1 MSADYLNSEFCA
13 IEKALVSLSVDGKN
27 YTTLD
32 DQTLLSVGM
41 SFSIFSPMVTVQCT
55 INDFQGYFNII
66 DTSKPFYMKV
76 QLVDQFALYTDVTK
90 ASVYRTFRIL
100 NCSRA
105 EANRTSCWTMT
116 GIDDLSYLLSTTY
129 LKRNQTTNATGMFQS
144 LIGALSLDAK
154 VTEYKSTLDVSVPK
168 EDEAYGAIRVT
179 SDQALLKQLVKLGA
193 EHNCHFFQTLH
204 TVHFGEMSVKNLK
217 TDTLKDVNGN
227 ELTFSNAI
235 PPERAQ
241 FVGKIHEYYPFMG
254 NQKKSIDNPVT
265 MTQIQQTSDTYKT
278 SNSAMTVFED
288 IALNGNM
295 NYLSSQETTGT
306 RSDPNG
312 FNTPGLQKYNL
323 IRQFLQFNKLV
334 LHVPGCFAYNDI
346 YKVCNVKILPRTI
359 SNSQTIEGTRKLSGK
374 WLIGGADYLVSFGT
388 FKTRLSLYR
397 YDNPEK

>member
-1 MSADYLNSEFCA
+1 MSADYLNSEYCA
-13 IEKALVSLSVDGKN
+13 IEKALVSLSLDGSK
-27 YTTLD
+27 YTTIS
-32 DQTLLSVGM
+32 DQALLSVGL
-41 SFSIFSPMVTVQCT
+41 SFSIFSPLVTVQCT

-105 EANRTSCWTMT
+105 ETTRTSCWTMT
-116 GIDDLSYLLSTTY
+116 GIDDLSYQLSTTY

-144 LIGALSLDAK
+144 LISALSLDAK
-154 VTEYKSTLDVSVPK
+154 LTEYKSELDISVPK
-168 EDEAYGAIRVT
+168 NDKAYGALRIT
-179 SDQALLKQLVKLGA
+179 SDTSLLSQLIKMGS

-204 TVHFGEMSVKNLK
+204 TVHYGEMSVKNLK
-217 TDTLKDVNGN
+217 SDPLKDINGN

-235 PPERAQ
+235 APERAQ

-254 NQKKSIDNPVT
+254 NQNKLLENPVT
-265 MTQIQQTSDTYKT
+265 NTQIQQTTDSYKT

-295 NYLSSQETTGT
+295 NYLSSQETTGA

-323 IRQFLQFNKLV
+323 IRNLLQFNKLV
-334 LHVPGCFAYNDI
+334 IHVPGCFAYNDI
-346 YKVCNVKILPRTI
+346 YKVCNVKILPKTVE
-359 SNSQTIEGTRKLSGK
+359 NSQVLEGTRKLSGK
-374 WLIGGADYLVSFGT
+374 WLIGGADYLITFGT

>member
-1 MSADYLNSEFCA
+1 MSSDYLNSEYCS
-13 IEKALVSLSVDGKN
+13 IEKALVSLSLDGSN
-27 YTTLD
+27 YTTIS
-32 DQTLLSVGM
+32 DQALLSVGF
-41 SFSIFSPMVTVQCT
+41 SFSIFSPIVTVQCT
-55 INDFQGYFNII
+55 INDFQGYFNVI

-76 QLVDQFALYTDVTK
+76 QIVDQFALYTDVTK
-90 ASVYRTFRIL
+90 ASLYRTFRIL

-105 EANRTSCWTMT
+105 ETIRTSCWTMT
-116 GIDDLSYLLSTTY
+116 GIDDFSYQLSTTY

-144 LIGALSLDAK
+144 LISALSLDSK
-154 VTEYKSTLDVSVPK
+154 VTEYKSTLNISVPK
-168 EDEAYGAIRVT
+168 NDEAYGAVRIT
-179 SDQALLKQLVKLGA
+179 SDKSLLSQLVKLGS
-193 EHNCHFFQTLH
+193 ERNCHFFQTLH
-204 TVHFGEMSVKNLK
+204 TVHYGEMSVKDLK
-217 TDTLKDVNGN
+217 SDPLKDINGN

-235 PPERAQ
+235 APEHAQ

-254 NQKKSIDNPVT
+254 NQNKLLENPVT
-265 MTQIQQTSDTYKT
+265 STQIQQTTDSYKT

-323 IRQFLQFNKLV
+323 IRNLLQFNKLII
-334 LHVPGCFAYNDI
+334 HVPGCFAYNDI
-346 YKVCNVKILPRTI
+346 YKVCNVKILPKTVE
-359 SNSQTIEGTRKLSGK
+359 NSQVLEGTRKLSGK
-374 WLIGGADYLVSFGT
+374 WLIGGADYLITFGT